1 MRKFTTNMTHFD
13 TSSSQTNLPFISKI
27 MILVG
32 LTMIFMVI
40 GSVIGIFF
48 FTQITGMPFADVAN
62 FQKHL
67 NDYPNMYD
75 AVMALQTFSTPLPFI
90 GASFFF
96 WYIIEKQTV
105 DTLSFHEVKPSVF
118 IVVALLVIGF
128 MGFDALIIEW
138 NQGIIFPESLKGIEK
153 WMKDSEQSAGE
164 MTKFLTSFKTPSQL
178 IVAMVVVAVLAGIS
192 EELLFRGVLQ
202 NITLRA
208 FGNPHVAI
216 WFAAFTFSFIHLQF
230 YGFFPRMLLGAL
242 FGYLYYWTKNI
253 WVPMFA
259 HFVNNGFTLLMAYL
273 YSTKAVKIDI
283 EDTKSVPLSMA
294 LGSLLFTVLIL
305 RWFWMNRAE
314 LKHKR

>member
-1 MRKFTTNMTHFD
+1 MTNFD

-32 LTMIFMVI
+32 LTLVFMTI
-40 GSVIGIFF
+40 GSIIGIFF
-48 FTQITGMPFADVAN
+48 FTQITGMSFVQVAD

-75 AVMALQTFSTPLPFI
+75 AVMALQTFSTPIPFI
-90 GASFFF
+90 AASFFF
-96 WYIIEKQTV
+96 WVVIEKQAIN
-105 DTLSFHEVKPSVF
+105 SFSFQEVKPPIF
-118 IVVALLVIGF
+118 ILVAILVIIF
-128 MGFDALIIEW
+128 MFFDALIIEW
-138 NQGIIFPESLKGIEK
+138 NQGIVFPESLRGIEK
-153 WMKDSEQSAGE
+153 WMKKSEESAGE
-164 MTKFLTSFKTPSQL
+164 LTKFLTDFKTPSQL
-178 IVAMVVVAVLAGIS
+178 IVAMIVVAVLAGIS

-208 FGNPHVAI
+208 FGNPHIAI
-216 WFAAFTFSFIHLQF
+216 WFAAFVFSFIHFQF

-253 WVPMFA
+253 WVPIFA

-273 YSTKAVKIDI
+273 YSTKAVEIDI

-294 LGSLLFTVLIL
+294 LGSLLLTAIFL
-305 RWFWMNRAE
+305 RWFWM
-314 LKHKR
+314 KRVIV

>member
-1 MRKFTTNMTHFD
+1 MRKFTTNMTNFD
-13 TSSSQTNLPFISKI
+13 TTSSQTNLPFISKI

-32 LTMIFMVI
+32 LTLVFMTI

-48 FTQITGMPFADVAN
+48 FTQITGMPFAQVAD

-75 AVMALQTFSTPLPFI
+75 AVMALQTFSTPIPFI
-90 GASFFF
+90 TASFFF
-96 WYIIEKQTV
+96 WVVIEKQT
-105 DTLSFHEVKPSVF
+105 LNSFSFQEVKPPV
-118 IVVALLVIGF
+118 IILVALLVIIF
-128 MGFDALIIEW
+128 MFFDALIIEW
-138 NQGIIFPESLKGIEK
+138 NQGIVFPESLKGIEK
-153 WMKDSEQSAGE
+153 WMKKSEETAGE
-164 MTKFLTSFKTPSQL
+164 LTKFLTDFKTPSQL

-208 FGNPHVAI
+208 SGNPHVAI
-216 WFAAFTFSFIHLQF
+216 WFAAFVFSFIHFQF
-230 YGFFPRMLLGAL
+230 YGFVPRMLLGAL

-253 WVPMFA
+253 WIPIFA

-273 YSTKAVKIDI
+273 YSTKAVEVNI

-294 LGSLLFTVLIL
+294 LGSLLLTALIL
-305 RWFWMNRAE
+305 RWFFQKYNDRVTE
-314 LKHKR
+314 

>member
-1 MRKFTTNMTHFD
+1 MTNFD
-13 TSSSQTNLPFISKI
+13 TSSSQTKLPFISKI

-32 LTMIFMVI
+32 LTFVFMAI
-40 GSVIGIFF
+40 GSAIGIFLF
-48 FTQITGMPFADVAN
+48 MQITGMPFAQVAD

-75 AVMALQTFSTPLPFI
+75 AVMALQTFSTPIPFI
-90 GASFFF
+90 AASFFF
-96 WYIIEKQTV
+96 WIVIEKQTINS
-105 DTLSFHEVKPSVF
+105 LSFREVELPVF
-118 IVVALLVIGF
+118 LVVALLVIIF
-128 MGFDALIIEW
+128 MFFDALIIEW
-138 NQGIIFPESLKGIEK
+138 NQGITLPNSMKGIEK
-153 WMKDSEQSAGE
+153 WMKESEDSAGE
-164 MTKFLTSFKTPSQL
+164 LTKFLTDFKTPTQL

-192 EELLFRGVLQ
+192 EELIFRGVLQ

-216 WFAAFTFSFIHLQF
+216 WFAAFVFSFIHLQF

-273 YSTKAVKIDI
+273 YSTKAVDVNI
-283 EDTKSVPLSMA
+283 EDTKSVPLTMA
-294 LGSLLFTVLIL
+294 FGSLLLTTLIL
-305 RWFWMNRAE
+305 RWIYLKNNNRMIE
-314 LKHKR
+314 

>member
-1 MRKFTTNMTHFD
+1 MRKFTTNMTNFD
-13 TSSSQTNLPFISKI
+13 TTSSQTNLPFISKI

-32 LTMIFMVI
+32 LTLVFMTI

-48 FTQITGMPFADVAN
+48 FTQITGMPFAQVAD

-75 AVMALQTFSTPLPFI
+75 AVMALQTFSTPIPFI
-90 GASFFF
+90 TASFFF
-96 WYIIEKQTV
+96 WVVIEKQT
-105 DTLSFHEVKPSVF
+105 LNSFSFQEVKPPV
-118 IVVALLVIGF
+118 IILVALLVIIF
-128 MGFDALIIEW
+128 MFFDALIIEW
-138 NQGIIFPESLKGIEK
+138 NQGIVFPESLKGIEK
-153 WMKDSEQSAGE
+153 WMKKSEETAGE
-164 MTKFLTSFKTPSQL
+164 LTKFLTDFKTPSQL

-208 FGNPHVAI
+208 SGNPHVAI
-216 WFAAFTFSFIHLQF
+216 WFAAFVFSFIHFQF

-253 WVPMFA
+253 WVPIFA

-273 YSTKAVKIDI
+273 YSTKAVEVNI

-294 LGSLLFTVLIL
+294 LGSLILTALIL
-305 RWFWMNRAE
+305 RWFFQKYNDRVTE
-314 LKHKR
+314 